1 MSIEKNIHQTSFRN
15 DYQKAMVN
23 IVFTSSWIQ
32 GQVKLF
38 LKEFDLTSQQYNIL
52 RILRG
57 SKSPLSTFQIRD
69 RMIDKMSDTSRL
81 IERLIKK
88 ELVEKKISNI
98 DKRMV
103 EIVISEKGLTAL
115 AILDT
120 KQAELDGIM
129 DGLTPVEALTMN
141 ALLDKLRGE

>member
-1 MSIEKNIHQTSFRN
+1 
-15 DYQKAMVN
+15 
-23 IVFTSSWIQ
+23 
-32 GQVKLF
+32 
-38 LKEFDLTSQQYNIL
+38 
-52 RILRG
+52 
-57 SKSPLSTFQIRD
+57 
-69 RMIDKMSDTSRL
+69 MIDKMSDTSRL